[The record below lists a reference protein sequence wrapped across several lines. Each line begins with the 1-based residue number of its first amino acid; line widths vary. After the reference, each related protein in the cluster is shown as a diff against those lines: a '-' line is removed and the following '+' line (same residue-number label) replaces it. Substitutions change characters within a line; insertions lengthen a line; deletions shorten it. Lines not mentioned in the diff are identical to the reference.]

1 MIMKLRYLA
10 ALLLF
15 TVISCKMGRAA
26 NAAGIS
32 DTLGT
37 QIQTV
42 KYQLK
47 VSKEDAAIFEDGLM
61 PWISLDHPEKQI
73 DSLIGA
79 EEVVL
84 PYKKVT
90 LIIDYPLTRQA
101 VLEISSQTENF
112 TRKDLIL
119 VISKKYHEIYEEETK
134 TAQTKV
140 IPPDQRNGLIN
151 RNETDGKYGI
161 CCHDLTDLDLGSV
174 EVYKGDNDNIYL
186 ILEVES

>member
-1 MIMKLRYLA
+1 MKLRYLA

-15 TVISCKMGRAA
+15 TIISCKMSRAA
-26 NAAGIS
+26 NAAGIT

-37 QIQTV
+37 KIQTIN
-42 KYQLK
+42 YQLK
-47 VSKEDAAIFEDGLM
+47 ASGEDTATLEDGLM

-79 EEVVL
+79 NEVVL

-119 VISKKYHEIYEEETK
+119 AISKKYHEIYEEETK

-140 IPPDQRNGLIN
+140 VPPDQRNGVIN
-151 RNETDGKYGI
+151 RNETEGKYGI

-174 EVYKGDNDNIYL
+174 EVYKGINDKIYL